1 MKMPWSNFTGP
12 ARLLVICATVLLIA
26 SGLCGMEG
34 YVFAKNIQINPAL
47 SDIFVALSIASAIA
61 ILLSLLVG
69 AYAILALIWKALTK
83 N

>member
-34 YVFAKNIQINPAL
+34 YVFAKNIQINPAF
-47 SDIFVALSIASAIA
+47 SDIFVALSITSAAA

-69 AYAILALIWKALTK
+69 AYAVLALIWNALTK